1 MATASGPTAGGPT
14 GSEGPGL
21 GLRAEL
27 RTPRSAA
34 VAGIAFALILG
45 TVIVLFRA
53 AGPGAD
59 DGLAW
64 LDVPSRRSAVQT
76 ALNLVPFAG
85 IAFLW
90 FIGVIRARLGERE
103 DKLVATVFLGSG
115 LLFVVTLFVGSAA
128 IAAVLTVGVGP
139 GGLAP
144 STVAVVEQLGMGLLA
159 TFGSRMAAVFV
170 ISVTSVG
177 MRTRL
182 VPRWMTGLG
191 YGVALVLLLS
201 PPVTRWSQMLFPA
214 WVFVLSVYF
223 LIASP
228 HARDAKSDLSGQ
240 IRPFKGA
247 G

>member
-1 MATASGPTAGGPT
+1 MATADESGAGA
-14 GSEGPGL
+14 GPGL

-45 TVIVLFRA
+45 TVIVLFRS

-64 LDVPSRRSAVQT
+64 LDDAGRREAVQT

-103 DKLVATVFLGSG
+103 DKLFATVFLGSG
-115 LLFVVTLFVGSAA
+115 LLFVVTLFVGSAS
-128 IAAVLTVGVGP
+128 IAAVLIVETGP
-139 GGLAP
+139 TGLAP
-144 STVAVVEQLGMGLLA
+144 STVLIVEHLGMGLLA

-170 ISVTSVG
+170 LSVTSVG

-182 VPRWMTGLG
+182 VPRWMVAIG
-191 YGVALVLLLS
+191 YAVALVLLLS
-201 PPVTRWSQMLFPA
+201 PPVTRWSQLLFPG
-214 WVFVLSVYF
+214 WVLLLSVYF
-223 LIASP
+223 LVADPSHRAPAITP
-228 HARDAKSDLSGQ
+228 Q
-240 IRPFKGA
+240 V
-247 G
+247 

>member
-1 MATASGPTAGGPT
+1 MTSTDATEPT
-14 GSEGPGL
+14 L

-34 VAGIAFALILG
+34 VAGIVFALILG

-64 LDVPSRRSAVQT
+64 LDEPRRRDSVQT

-90 FIGVIRARLGERE
+90 FIGVIRARLGDRE
-103 DKLVATVFLGSG
+103 DKLFATVFLGSG

-128 IAAVLTVGVGP
+128 IAAVLVVGIGP

-144 STVAVVEQLGMGLLA
+144 STVAVVEQLGLGLLS

-177 MRTRL
+177 MRTRI
-182 VPRWMTGLG
+182 VPRWMVVLG
-191 YGVALVLLLS
+191 YAVALVLLLS

-223 LIASP
+223 LLASP
-228 HARDAKSDLSGQ
+228 HRAADA
-240 IRPFKGA
+240 A
-247 G
+247 AE